1 MHRVDILRELIGAA
15 RQLGY
20 GVRQEWLDGV
30 AGGGCSFG
38 KRRWIFIDLSLPVE
52 EQLEQ
57 VRSVLQEDTRLE
69 MITLSQDARRYFQSR
84 AA

>member
-1 MHRVDILRELIGAA
+1 MHSVDILRELIGAA

-38 KRRWIFIDLSLPVE
+38 KRRWIFVDLSLPVAD
-52 EQLEQ
+52 QLDQ
-57 VRSVLQEDTRLE
+57 VCSVLENDSRLE
-69 MITLSQDARRYFQSR
+69 MIALSSAAQSYFENK